1 MFEISVEKL
10 QIVSKQYHFRFDSLK
25 NPVFMRVSGLFA
37 IIPTR
42 LDGIDIS

>member
-10 QIVSKQYHFRFDSLK
+10 QIVSKQYHFRFDSIE

-37 IIPTR
+37 IILTR
-42 LDGIDIS
+42 SLKP